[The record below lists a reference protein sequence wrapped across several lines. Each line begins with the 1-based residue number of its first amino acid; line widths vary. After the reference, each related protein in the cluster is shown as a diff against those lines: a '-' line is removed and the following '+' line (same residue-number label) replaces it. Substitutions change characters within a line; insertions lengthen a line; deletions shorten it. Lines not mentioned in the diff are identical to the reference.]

1 MYAFETRGLTVDE
14 REEFLAHVKIDYPG
28 ATIDDVPVWICE
40 GPSGSTV
47 GYGQTVKQAQRGF
60 YGFRSKIPIPSRTM
74 AHNRNGWWRGTVN
87 LLG

>member
-1 MYAFETRGLTVDE
+1 MGGNHKEMYAFDTRKLTVDE

-47 GYGQTVKQAQRGF
+47 GYGQTVK
-60 YGFRSKIPIPSRTM
+60 
-74 AHNRNGWWRGTVN
+74 
-87 LLG
+87 

>member
-1 MYAFETRGLTVDE
+1 MGGNHKETYAFEMRRLTVDE

-47 GYGQTVKQAQRGF
+47 GYGQTFKQAQRDF
-60 YGFRSKIPIPSRTM
+60 YGLRSASLSHGR
-74 AHNRNGWWRGTVN
+74 
-87 LLG
+87 